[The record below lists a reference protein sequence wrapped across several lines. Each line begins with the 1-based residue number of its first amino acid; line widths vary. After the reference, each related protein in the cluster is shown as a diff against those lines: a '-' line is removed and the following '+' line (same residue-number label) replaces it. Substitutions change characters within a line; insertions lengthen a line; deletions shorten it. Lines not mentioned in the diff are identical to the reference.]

1 MYSQPHHHP
10 IKPKVIML
18 RYMLLAAFVLGTMA
32 QDSSQECEEVSMTV
46 KGGLCDGM
54 KAPEKVCGGKEAARE
69 VGILRGRGRLL
80 GWSEA

>member
-1 MYSQPHHHP
+1 
-10 IKPKVIML
+10 ML

-54 KAPEKVCGGKEAARE
+54 KAPEKVCGGKSIFPGDSDTWVRSMELN
-69 VGILRGRGRLL
+69 V
-80 GWSEA
+80 